1 MFCVNINGHT
11 IKSNGTINVQP
22 YCWLANIPVV
32 TPSENKRNISDVYMF
47 DGGMADKNYYKGT
60 AQITLT
66 FHSKGYV
73 DQMIGFVSSAL
84 ISEALRITQY
94 YSDES
99 RRSYITVYQDG
110 QNPATQG
117 YSYII
122 LNATISDI
130 QRMSGDYG
138 RVSVTYDIEPFRYYG
153 NLNAYVDVPSNGT
166 AVISTDQSYG
176 ITGAKPLFHVTA
188 TGAGTF
194 SVEGREFAILQAGTY
209 DINSKLKV
217 TKQNGVL
224 ADSKVAGSYEDLWL
238 YDDANTV
245 ATTAGISMRVYPRIG
260 VPI

>member
-47 DGGMADKNYYKGT
+47 DGGMADKNYYKGK

-73 DQMIGFVSSAL
+73 DEMIGFVSSAL

-99 RRSYITVYQDG
+99 RRSFITVYQDG

-122 LNATISDI
+122 LNATISEI
-130 QRMSGDYG
+130 RRMSGDYG

-153 NLNAYVDVPSNGT
+153 NLNSYVDVPSFGT
-166 AVISTDQSYG
+166 AVIRTDQSYG
-176 ITGAKPLFHVTA
+176 ITGAKPLYHVVA
-188 TGAGTF
+188 TKAG
-194 SVEGREFAILQAGTY
+194 SIGCEGNFIDILEAGTY
-209 DINSKLKV
+209 DINTKTKT

-224 ADSKVAGSYEDLWL
+224 AESKILGEYEGMWL
-238 YDDANTV
+238 YYDANTV
-245 ATTAGISMRVYPRIG
+245 STTDGISMRVYPRIG